1 MFASLHPP
9 YSPRAAFRRHLEG
22 GARGGTDNVPR
33 WSAGR
38 RSVSVAGLRTPLDHR
53 TRAPR
58 DGIRN
63 PVRMGFATPSRQGAW
78 AFPNEGGAREASQP
92 SHGGLAN
99 PRRLPALHSL
109 VEGDGNRDKAA
120 PRPQTTGRRSVGFV
134 IPGRAKR
141 EPGIHNP
148 ETTD

>member
-1 MFASLHPP
+1 MFLVLLLFCHALLG
-9 YSPRAAFRRHLEG
+9 RRL
-22 GARGGTDNVPR
+22 ARGVAWQGGPGSGAGDRASRTRDRTRATATDR

-78 AFPNEGGAREASQP
+78 ALPNEGGAREASQP

-109 VEGDGNRDKAA
+109 VEG
-120 PRPQTTGRRSVGFV
+120 
-134 IPGRAKR
+134 
-141 EPGIHNP
+141 
-148 ETTD
+148 